1 MKFKFTK
8 GKGLLFLLS
17 FFIVLIDQVVKF
29 IITNN
34 LKVYDTITVIKD
46 FFYLT
51 YTKNIGAA
59 YSILEGGQLFL
70 IFVSILFL
78 IFFIH
83 YIMNKKYLSKLSFFS
98 SSFLIGGVIGNL
110 IDRVVHNYVIDFLS
124 FHIFSY
130 DFPIFNI
137 ADIFIVI
144 GFILMVIEEV
154 FINDQDNSGGR

>member
-8 GKGLLFLLS
+8 EKECLFLLS